1 MNARWGAPAVGF
13 EVALSHAPLSPVT
26 RKELCPLWDGA
37 CVPAGVLCTHWPLG
51 GDHVRC
57 SHCTLRSA
65 RVAFSPGRE
74 HTQSPGRI
82 QSRRLAGEGDVQ
94 RLRVWPPL
102 ADTEQRGPLSL
113 GSPMARREHLLSS
126 VRN

>member
-65 RVAFSPGRE
+65 RAAFLTRTGTYAVTGSHPEQTAGWRGRCPKVKSVAPSG
-74 HTQSPGRI
+74 
-82 QSRRLAGEGDVQ
+82 
-94 RLRVWPPL
+94 
-102 ADTEQRGPLSL
+102 
-113 GSPMARREHLLSS
+113 
-126 VRN
+126 